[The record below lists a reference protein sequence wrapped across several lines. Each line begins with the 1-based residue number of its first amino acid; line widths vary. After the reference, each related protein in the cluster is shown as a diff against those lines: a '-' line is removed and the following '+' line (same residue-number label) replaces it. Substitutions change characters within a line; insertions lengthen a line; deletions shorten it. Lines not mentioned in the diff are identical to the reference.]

1 MRDDLVGYLLDALEP
16 DEKVAIEAQLSR
28 DPGLRQDLEA
38 LRGKL
43 QLFEVDQAHYI
54 PPPGLAERTC
64 EFVYS
69 RIEVALTPAT
79 PAPARWRLVDFAVAA
94 AIFLAASVL
103 FLPALHQS
111 RLAAGVTGCQNNL
124 RELGRS
130 LAQFANVNGGH
141 FPSLVHGD
149 GQFPAGVYA
158 TKLSDNGLLVEP
170 STVICPSSSQAA
182 QVGQFRLP
190 ALDEIQNASR
200 DRQAELYRS
209 MGGSYGYNLGYLLD
223 GRYHPTEN
231 LQRPTFALMA
241 DAPDSDAVRSE
252 AARNAAAG
260 DRIPAQLSSLNHG
273 RRGQNVLFED
283 GHVEFLKGCN
293 ADGCPDNIF
302 LNDQGQPTAGI
313 HRNDAVI
320 GPSHAHPLP
329 VSSGDSR

>member
-28 DPGLRQDLEA
+28 DPALQQDLEII
-38 LRGKL
+38 RRKL
-43 QLFEVDQAHYI
+43 QLFAVDRAHYS

-64 EFVYS
+64 EFVTS

-158 TKLSDNGLLVEP
+158 TKLSDNGLLGD
-170 STVICPSSSQAA
+170 SSMVICPSSAQASQI
-182 QVGQFRLP
+182 GQLHVPGF
-190 ALDEIQNASR
+190 DEIQNASR

-209 MGGSYGYNLGYLLD
+209 MGGSYGYNLGYLSD
-223 GRYHPTEN
+223 GRYHPTKN
-231 LQRPTFALMA
+231 LQRPTFALMS
-241 DAPDSDAVRSE
+241 DAPDSE
-252 AARNAAAG
+252 TARAHGATV
-260 DRIPAQLSSLNHG
+260 PAQLSSLNHC
-273 RRGQNVLFED
+273 RKGQNVLFED
-283 GHVEFLKGCN
+283 GHVEFLQGCN
-293 ADGCPDNIF
+293 AEGCPDNIF
-302 LNDQGQPTAGI
+302 LNDRGQPTAGI
-313 HRNDAVI
+313 HSNDAVI

-329 VSSGDSR
+329 VGSSDSR

>member
-28 DPGLRQDLEA
+28 DPALQQDLEM
-38 LRGKL
+38 LRRKL
-43 QLFEVDQAHYI
+43 QLFEVDRAHYL
-54 PPPGLAERTC
+54 PPAGLAERTC
-64 EFVYS
+64 EFVNS

-79 PAPARWRLVDFAVAA
+79 PPPARWRLVDFAVAA

-158 TKLSDNGLLVEP
+158 TKLSDNGLLGDA
-170 STVICPSSSQAA
+170 STVICPSSAQAA

-200 DRQAELYRS
+200 DRQTELFRS
-209 MGGSYGYNLGYLLD
+209 MGGSYGYNLGYLVD
-223 GRYHPTEN
+223 GRYHPTKN

-241 DAPDSDAVRSE
+241 DAPDSEVRG
-252 AARNAAAG
+252 ATAPARGSAM
-260 DRIPAQLSSLNHG
+260 PASLSSLNHG
-273 RRGQNVLFED
+273 RKGQNVLFED
-283 GHVEFLKGCN
+283 GHVEFLQGCN
-293 ADGCPDNIF
+293 AEGCPDNIF
-302 LNDQGQPTAGI
+302 LNDRGQPTAGV
-313 HRNDAVI
+313 HANDAVI

-329 VSSGDSR
+329 AASGDSR

>member
-16 DEKVAIEAQLSR
+16 AEKLAIEAQLSR
-28 DPGLRQDLEA
+28 DAALRQDLET
-38 LRGKL
+38 LRGKM
-43 QLFEVDQAHYI
+43 QLLEVDRAHYT

-130 LAQFANVNGGH
+130 LAQFANVNGGR
-141 FPSLVHGD
+141 FPSLDHGE

-158 TKLSDNGLLVEP
+158 TKLSDKGLLLEP
-170 STVICPSSSQAA
+170 SMVICPSSAQAT
-182 QVGQFRLP
+182 QLEQFRLP

-200 DRQAELYRS
+200 QRQAELYRA

-223 GRYHPTEN
+223 GRYHSTEN

-241 DAPDSDAVRSE
+241 DAPDSETLRGSTV
-252 AARNAAAG
+252 
-260 DRIPAQLSSLNHG
+260 PAQLSSLNHG

-293 ADGCPDNIF
+293 AEGCPDNIF
-302 LNDQGQPTAGI
+302 LNDHGQPTAGI

-329 VSSGDSR
+329 AGSSDSR